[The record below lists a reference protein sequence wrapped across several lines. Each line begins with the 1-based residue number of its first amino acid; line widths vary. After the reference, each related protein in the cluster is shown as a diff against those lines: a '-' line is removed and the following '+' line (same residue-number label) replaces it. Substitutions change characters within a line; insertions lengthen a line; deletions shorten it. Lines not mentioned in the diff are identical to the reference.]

1 MMAEEGG
8 RTAED
13 PRMATTAEQKI
24 TIVEQDIAAV
34 KREIA
39 AIKHCLI
46 GLNSSNAPEE
56 IRREVLIYEGANK
69 AFLFQFL
76 GNLEN
81 KFTALLQNQ
90 QTVKS
95 EGNKWLYQI
104 AFVYVISLWI
114 SLSNRSCA
122 SIFDPLLHLICC
134 LFNDLVKGMP
144 LSIPEDKFGS
154 LENKFTAL
162 LQNQQTVKSEG
173 NKWLYQIAFVYVIS
187 LWISLSNRSC
197 ASIFDPLLY
206 LIYCLCNDS
215 VHGMPLS
222 IADDKFGN
230 LAAILQNQQAIK
242 SEGNN

>member
-1 MMAEEGG
+1 MGKSEKVCSRHAIAPSFMMAEEGG

-13 PRMATTAEQKI
+13 PRMATTAEQDI
-24 TIVEQDIAAV
+24 TTVRQDIAAV
-34 KREIA
+34 KRKIS
-39 AIKHCLI
+39 AIDHCLK
-46 GLNSSNAPEE
+46 GRNSSNAPEE
-56 IRREVLIYEGANK
+56 IREEVLIYEGANK

-122 SIFDPLLHLICC
+122 SIFDPLLHFIC
-134 LFNDLVKGMP
+134 
-144 LSIPEDKFGS
+144 
-154 LENKFTAL
+154 
-162 LQNQQTVKSEG
+162 
-173 NKWLYQIAFVYVIS
+173 
-187 LWISLSNRSC
+187 
-197 ASIFDPLLY
+197 
-206 LIYCLCNDS
+206 CLCNDS
-215 VHGMPLS
+215 VRGMPLS
-222 IADDKFGN
+222 IAEDKFGN
-230 LAAILQNQQAIK
+230 LENKITAILQNQQAIK